1 MNSKGLHPI
10 RTSKNIG
17 LFDVLVVDDVPSC
30 RKMHVR
36 LIEDYCKS
44 CTQASDGLEC
54 LQLVEASIARNEP
67 YDAILLDSAMPN
79 LTGPEAA
86 EQLRNMGYKGRI
98 IGVTGNARAVDIE
111 EFISHGAD
119 LVILKPLKADMISDI
134 INEISTTR
142 RAKWVISKLG
152 SKISKLKL

>member
-1 MNSKGLHPI
+1 MGQ
-10 RTSKNIG
+10 
-17 LFDVLVVDDVPSC
+17 FDVLVVDDVPSC
-30 RKMHVR
+30 RKMHIR
-36 LIEDYCKS
+36 LIEDYCRS

-54 LQLVEASIARNEP
+54 LQLVEASLARNAP

-86 EQLRNMGYKGRI
+86 EQLRTMGYKGRI

-111 EFISHGAD
+111 DFLARGAD
-119 LVILKPLKADMISDI
+119 LVILKPLKAEMVSDI